1 MATRE
6 IDIKEAIVNIKIFGV
21 GGGGNKVLE
30 RLAESQLFNIQLVAV
45 NTDARQLKAVA
56 AKGID
61 TLLIGEHLT
70 NGLGTGGKAAV
81 GQQAA
86 IDAEEQLREAM
97 YGADMVFI
105 TAGMGGGVGTG
116 AAPVLSRIAREM
128 NVLSVGI
135 VTEPFSFEGKRKLST
150 AQLGIREMQA
160 QMDALLVVKNDNL
173 MKLQNNKKMSMAEAF
188 RLADETLRQS
198 ISCIVEII
206 QTTGIINVDFADAV
220 TIFRQGDSSDAVLG
234 TGEAESA
241 IEAVKAAINNP
252 LVDKPIDGARGMI
265 VNITSGSGI
274 PMFDVGEATQFLY
287 DNSHEDVNI
296 IFGIVNDPAMGD
308 RVRATIVATDFI
320 DSVVF
325 RVQQPVA
332 PPNMTGNV
340 MSNNA
345 VSGVAPMQNVGIQEP
360 VRREITL
367 PDFMNRKF

>member
-30 RLAESQLFNIQLVAV
+30 RLAESQLFNIQLIAV

-61 TLLIGEHLT
+61 TLLIGEQFT
-70 NGLGTGGKAAV
+70 NGLGTGGKAAI

-86 IDAEEQLREAM
+86 LAAENQLREAM

-105 TAGMGGGVGTG
+105 TAAMGGGVGTG
-116 AAPVLSRIAREM
+116 AAPVLARIAREM

-173 MKLQNNKKMSMAEAF
+173 MKLQNNKKLSMAEAF

-206 QTTGIINVDFADAV
+206 QTTGVINVDFADAV

-241 IEAVKAAINNP
+241 IEAVKAAISNP

-308 RVRATIVATDFI
+308 RVRATIVATDFV

-332 PPNMTGNV
+332 PPNIV
-340 MSNNA
+340 PNNTNTD
-345 VSGVAPMQNVGIQEP
+345 SSLMQKVNTQEP
-360 VRREITL
+360 VRREINIPGFL
-367 PDFMNRKF
+367 NRRFN